1 MNDKIEIGDIVRIK
15 DKEGSIGYVSGIK
28 DYGTHVIYFV
38 DLGDPIK
45 FPAKLEWI
53 ELVEKGGEK

>member
-1 MNDKIEIGDIVRIK
+1 MRFLKLFGDIVRIK
-15 DKEGSIGYVSGIK
+15 ERPERVGYVSGIK

-45 FPAKLEWI
+45 FPEKLEWL
-53 ELVEKGGEK
+53 ELIEKGGIK